1 MRLKNKRVLI
11 TGANGFIG
19 GRLAE
24 RLAQDDGAIVRGLVR
39 SVGAKHS
46 RHSTPARNQLSD
58 EKSDFSTKSLSANA
72 SPQRDVETIIGDIT
86 DVDAVKRAVDGCDIV
101 IHCAAMQSGRAK
113 IDEYRRVNVDGTLNL
128 LRASKD
134 ANVARFVHI
143 STINVHGFPP
153 PRDANAD
160 SPLDFS
166 VGFYSV
172 TKAEGERT
180 AMQFARENHLPLV
193 VVRPAC
199 TYGPRSVAWTVT
211 PLKRVQRGRPVLIG
225 DGNGICNAVYI
236 DNLVDLILLTLKNE
250 AAVGQSFIGAEGRG
264 VTWREFY
271 DAYARMAG
279 IAQINSMPRWFAK
292 LAATGF
298 GVFARLDGYPP
309 RIDQA
314 IVEFYS
320 HRVVFDIEKS
330 KRLLGYEPKI
340 SFEEGMALT
349 RQWLVDSGQ
358 LLDKS
363 DL

>member
-1 MRLKNKRVLI
+1 MDLKNKRVLI

-24 RLAQDDGAIVRGLVR
+24 RLAQDEGAFVRGLVR
-39 SVGAKHS
+39 NTKIAKGRENRETEHAS
-46 RHSTPARNQLSD
+46 CNTHRVFEPVMADVTD
-58 EKSDFSTKSLSANA
+58 ANTV
-72 SPQRDVETIIGDIT
+72 SH
-86 DVDAVKRAVDGCDIV
+86 AVADCDIV

-113 IDEYRRVNVDGTLNL
+113 IDEYRRVNVGGALNL
-128 LRASKD
+128 LRAAKN
-134 ANVARFVHI
+134 ANVQRFVHI

-153 PRDANAD
+153 PHDANAD

-166 VGFYSV
+166 DGFYSV
-172 TKAEGERT
+172 TKAEGER
-180 AMQFARENHLPLV
+180 AAWQFARENNFPLV

-199 TYGPRSVAWTVT
+199 TYGPRSMAWTVT

-236 DNLVDLILLTLKNE
+236 DNLVDLILLTLKND
-250 AAVGQSFIGAEGRG
+250 AAIGQSFIGAEGRG

-271 DAYARMAG
+271 GAYARMAS
-279 IAQINSMPRWFAK
+279 IAKINFMPRWLAM

-298 GVFARLDGYPP
+298 GVLARLDKYPP
-309 RIDQA
+309 RIDRA
-314 IVEFYS
+314 SVEFYS
-320 HRVVFDIEKS
+320 HRVVFNIEKS

-340 SFEEGMALT
+340 SFEQGMALT

-358 LLDKS
+358 LSDK
-363 DL
+363 DNH